1 MLVSSSR
8 VSIIQ
13 GECHVSGSAEIV
25 ISTLLG
31 SCIAAC
37 MHDPVARVGGM
48 NHFLL
53 PGEVGPGQGSQGSQ
67 GSRYGVHLMELLIN
81 GLLKLGA
88 SRDRLEAKIFG
99 GANIIKGLGN
109 IGGSNATFA
118 REFLER
124 ERISCTGGSVGGGQG
139 RRVQFWPA
147 TGKAMQMLVAKEEVA
162 VVEAV
167 KPVVADTSGDLDLF

>member
-1 MLVSSSR
+1 MLVNSSR

-37 MHDPVARVGGM
+37 MHDPLARVGGM

-53 PGEVGPGQGSQGSQ
+53 PGEAGPGQGGQS
-67 GSRYGVHLMELLIN
+67 SRYGVHLMELLIN

-99 GANIIKGLGN
+99 GANIIKGLGS
-109 IGGSNATFA
+109 IGTSNATFA

>member
-1 MLVSSSR
+1 MLIRASR

-13 GECHVSGSAEIV
+13 GEFHVSADPEIV

-31 SCIAAC
+31 SCIAVC
-37 MHDPVARVGGM
+37 MNDPLAKVGGM

-53 PGEVGPGQGSQGSQ
+53 PGDGNSAHDNQ

-88 SRDRLEAKIFG
+88 SRDRLQAKVFG
-99 GANIIKGLGN
+99 GANIVRGLGS
-109 IGGSNATFA
+109 IGSANAAFA
-118 REFLER
+118 RHFLER
-124 ERISCTGGSVGGGQG
+124 EHISFAGGSMGGDQG

-147 TGKAMQMLVAKEEVA
+147 TGKAMQMFVAREEV
-162 VVEAV
+162 VQVEAI
-167 KPVVADTSGDLDLF
+167 KPAKADTSGELELF

>member
-53 PGEVGPGQGSQGSQ
+53 PGEAGPGAGSQ

-99 GANIIKGLGN
+99 GANIIKGLGS
-109 IGGSNATFA
+109 IGTSNAAFA